1 MSFESVLSWVA
12 VLAGGLS
19 PILVSFVALVI
30 GRSRGRKVLLPD
42 VGDAKEPRGRGI
54 ALTVL
59 AGQSRSGF
67 SRPCTDDSMVVQKSP
82 ASAAGDLGLAPDG
95 GRRGSTLRWALT
107 SRS

>member
-1 MSFESVLSWVA
+1 MSFERVLSWTA

-30 GRSRGRKVLLPD
+30 GRSRGRKVYYRTLASQRNRAD
-42 VGDAKEPRGRGI
+42 GDI

-67 SRPCTDDSMVVQKSP
+67 SRPCTADSMVVQRSP
-82 ASAAGDLGLAPDG
+82 ALAAEARGPAPDSV
-95 GRRGSTLRWALT
+95 RRG
-107 SRS
+107 